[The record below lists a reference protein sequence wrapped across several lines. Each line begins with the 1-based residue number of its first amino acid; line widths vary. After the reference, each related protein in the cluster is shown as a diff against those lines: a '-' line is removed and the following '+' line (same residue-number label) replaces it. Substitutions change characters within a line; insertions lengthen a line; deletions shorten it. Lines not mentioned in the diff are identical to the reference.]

1 MPCILVLDDDDLI
14 RQTVRTILEADG
26 YMVIEASSGARVQ
39 QMLKDNRVD
48 LLLTDILMPGSD
60 GVETIRGIRQHD
72 RELKIIA
79 MSGSGANALYFK
91 VATELGADAVLAKPF
106 QPKHLR
112 ALVAGVI
119 AGRDTDTPP
128 AH

>member
-1 MPCILVLDDDDLI
+1 MMII

-26 YMVIEASSGARVQ
+26 YRVIEANCGARVQ

-79 MSGSGANALYFK
+79 MSGSGAYSLYLK
-91 VATELGADAVLAKPF
+91 VATELGADEVLEKPF
-106 QPKHLR
+106 RQEELR
-112 ALVAGVI
+112 NLVARVI
-119 AGRDTDTPP
+119 QGRDTVATSPE
-128 AH
+128 